1 MKTISRMVLRYIC
14 AAVGIVLL
22 VFFVNLVLFLG
33 VVLHF
38 GTEQQKEGYF
48 PIGKFAASFTK
59 TSDGG
64 YLPDPGLNW
73 QDYFEWAMLLDD
85 SGNVIWSESL
95 PAALDHSYTVPEV
108 ASFSR
113 WYLKDYPV
121 MVYRNTYGLLVA
133 GLPIGSMTRF
143 DFYMDSDIL
152 QVLLSGL
159 VPLLL
164 LDAGIILL
172 VCLLLGW
179 RGARPL
185 RELAEGIALLA
196 EGKPVQLKEAGA
208 TAELA
213 EKLNQTSRHLQQQ
226 AKLIAQ
232 RDTARTNWIAGVSH
246 DIRTPLALIM
256 GYAEQLEHMASQ
268 DLEQQGKATA
278 IRIQSQKIKNLIE
291 DLNLTSKLQY
301 HVQPLR
307 LREAAVGPVLRR
319 CVADFC
325 NGVDDAYG
333 IELSVSEEAERLILR
348 LDIELMTRAVDN
360 LLHNSVRHNPEGC
373 NIIIHA
379 HVRAH
384 FFVLEIRDTGAGY
397 PERVLHCLNSPETQD
412 SSHAP
417 HILGLHLVRQII
429 ASHGGTVQF
438 TNLGGASTTIAFPLE
453 KQKRKGICATKR

>member
-22 VFFVNLVLFLG
+22 VFSVNLVLFLG

-48 PIGKFAASFTK
+48 PISEFAASFTK

-64 YLPDPGLNW
+64 YQPDPGLDW
-73 QDYFEWAMLLDD
+73 QSYFEWAMLLDD
-85 SGNVIWSESL
+85 GGAVVWSEGL
-95 PAALDHSYTVPEV
+95 PDELDHAYTVPEV

-121 MVYRNTYGLLVA
+121 MVYRNDYGLLVA

-185 RELAEGIALLA
+185 RELARGIALLA
-196 EGKPVQLKEAGA
+196 EGKPVRLEETGA

-226 AKLIAQ
+226 TKLIAR
-232 RDTARTNWIAGVSH
+232 RDMARTNWIAGVSH

-256 GYAEQLEHMASQ
+256 GYAQQLEHMAPRNP
-268 DLEQQGKATA
+268 EQQSKAAA
-278 IRIQSQKIKNLIE
+278 IRIQSQKIKTLIE

-301 HVQPLR
+301 NAQPLR
-307 LREAAVGPVLRR
+307 LREVRVGPMLRR

-325 NGVDDAYG
+325 NGVEDTHG
-333 IELSVSEEAERLILR
+333 IELSISESAERRMLK
-348 LDIELMTRAVDN
+348 LDTELMTRAVDN
-360 LLHNSVRHNPEGC
+360 LLNNSVRHNPDGC
-373 NIIIHA
+373 SVT
-379 HVRAH
+379 VRAH
-384 FFVLEIRDTGAGY
+384 VISDSFVLEIRDTGVGY
-397 PERVLHCLNSPETQD
+397 PADVLRCLTSPEAQN

-417 HILGLHLVRQII
+417 HILGLHLVRQIVE
-429 ASHGGTVQF
+429 SHGGTVQF
-438 TNLGGASTTIAFPLE
+438 TNQGGASTTITLTIE
-453 KQKRKGICATKR
+453 GQKT